1 MSKPDSQ
8 MEENLRR
15 LNNQLRV
22 DFAASIHST
31 NTKRKREPT
40 RTIYEEAAHCMK
52 TDEEHRALKNLLK
65 KTGNA
70 LKHDTSTQ
78 SAIEENENH
87 SIAKMM
93 NAAASLAQM
102 SMKHE
107 CNLLHPNDEIDK
119 MYSSK
124 TTIET
129 IVKAHEDTLA
139 AKDYIIKSITAALA
153 AKEELVRA
161 QATLIATMQQCAA
174 VRTP

>member
-1 MSKPDSQ
+1 
-8 MEENLRR
+8 ME
-15 LNNQLRV
+15 
-22 DFAASIHST
+22 T
-31 NTKRKREPT
+31 
-40 RTIYEEAAHCMK
+40 EEK
-52 TDEEHRALKNLLK
+52 HRALKK
-65 KTGNA
+65 RGSA

-78 SAIEENENH
+78 SAMEENENR

-102 SMKHE
+102 SMKKE
-107 CNLLHPNDEIDK
+107 CNFLHPNDEIDK
-119 MYSSK
+119 IYSSK

-161 QATLIATMQQCAA
+161 QAMLISTMQQCAA
-174 VRTP
+174 VRDGI